1 MRRLIVWTN
10 GGIAIRG
17 REAVITKGSLTETD
31 TSQEGFAV
39 AYFELT
45 LGEAGKQESWGI
57 TDLLELVVG
66 WLALPVLF
74 EPADN
79 QLDST

>member
-1 MRRLIVWTN
+1 MKRLIAWTK
-10 GGIAIRG
+10 GGTVKG
-17 REAVITKGSLTETD
+17 REAAISKGSLTETD

-45 LGEAGKQESWGI
+45 LGESGKQQSWVV

-66 WLALPVLF
+66 WLILPVLF
-74 EPADN
+74 RA
-79 QLDST
+79 